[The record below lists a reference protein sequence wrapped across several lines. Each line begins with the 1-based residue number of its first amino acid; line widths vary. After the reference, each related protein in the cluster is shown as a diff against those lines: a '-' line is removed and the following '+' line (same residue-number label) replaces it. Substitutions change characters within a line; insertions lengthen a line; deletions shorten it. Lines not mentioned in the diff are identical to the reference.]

1 MADNRG
7 GARTGAGRKRGTANR
22 LTREIAERA
31 MQEGITPLEVML
43 NAMRESYEAHDY
55 EEATKYAVMAAPYIH
70 PRLSSI
76 TAQHDH
82 RAELVVIDEFGDNLL
97 E

>member
-1 MADNRG
+1 
-7 GARTGAGRKRGTANR
+7 
-22 LTREIAERA
+22 
-31 MQEGITPLEVML
+31 
-43 NAMRESYEAHDY
+43 
-55 EEATKYAVMAAPYIH
+55 MAAPYIH
-70 PRLSSI
+70 PRLSAI